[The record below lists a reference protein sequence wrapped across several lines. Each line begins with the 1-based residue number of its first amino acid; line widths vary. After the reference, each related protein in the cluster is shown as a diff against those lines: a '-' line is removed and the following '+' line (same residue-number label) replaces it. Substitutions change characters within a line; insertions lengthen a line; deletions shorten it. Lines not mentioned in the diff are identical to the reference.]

1 MLGTSEI
8 GTISGFS
15 LEVKTCDSD
24 NYQLGIRFQVFEG
37 VVDRSFFFFWLLC
50 YVAGKCLN
58 VLNDVLPPYSGRL
71 ILLHM
76 DVAVVVSVM

>member
-8 GTISGFS
+8 GNISGFS

-24 NYQLGIRFQVFEG
+24 NYQLGKRFQVFEG
-37 VVDRSFFFFWLLC
+37 VVDRSFFFWLLC
-50 YVAGKCLN
+50 CVAGKCLN

-76 DVAVVVSVM
+76 DFAVVVSIM